1 MQYYGTRLSENISRR
16 DPEGYLLC
24 LNVPVARTGI
34 QEYLPEELGLS
45 HSSLSGAE
53 GTPGI
58 DRRGHHQIICSRAE
72 GTPGIDR
79 RGHHQILCSRAEGG
93 PGGDRK
99 APRIN
104 SPCLI
109 PVQRPASEVFAPET
123 IASFEGMPVTDDH
136 PPDGVTVENIRALQ
150 KGHTHNVRRGT
161 GEESDLLLADLIIT
175 DPVLIDRIL
184 AGKREISCGYTYELC
199 LENGQYIQ
207 RKIRGN
213 HVAVV
218 DAGRAGARVSI
229 KDEHPQPKTKPERSP
244 VPMKKSLLKKLSLMA
259 RDGDP
264 EAIEALAEAVEEMAE
279 AVAPEPETTPALP
292 EATLPEAENDPAATD
307 SDTLTAILERLDQL
321 IALLTPAAT
330 DEDPGD
336 PAAPPL
342 SEELAEVVEE
352 ALEAANESLSVS
364 SSSAEDDPDLTAV
377 IEEVLSEE
385 SSPESIEVSAILAPE
400 EEPGT
405 DCGDPRRSADALR
418 AALTA
423 VRPALKAMA
432 PRTRRKVC
440 ADIASRLSRQ
450 RAADSRRYATLLS
463 SRKPAVRNGA
473 DLGKRIMAKRNP
485 NYHA

>member
-1 MQYYGTRLSENISRR
+1 
-16 DPEGYLLC
+16 
-24 LNVPVARTGI
+24 
-34 QEYLPEELGLS
+34 
-45 HSSLSGAE
+45 
-53 GTPGI
+53 
-58 DRRGHHQIICSRAE
+58 
-72 GTPGIDR
+72 
-79 RGHHQILCSRAEGG
+79 
-93 PGGDRK
+93 
-99 APRIN
+99 
-104 SPCLI
+104 
-109 PVQRPASEVFAPET
+109 
-123 IASFEGMPVTDDH
+123 
-136 PPDGVTVENIRALQ
+136 
-150 KGHTHNVRRGT
+150 
-161 GEESDLLLADLIIT
+161 
-175 DPVLIDRIL
+175 
-184 AGKREISCGYTYELC
+184 
-199 LENGQYIQ
+199 
-207 RKIRGN
+207 
-213 HVAVV
+213 
-218 DAGRAGARVSI
+218 
-229 KDEHPQPKTKPERSP
+229 
-244 VPMKKSLLKKLSLMA
+244 MKKSLLKKLSLMA

-279 AVAPEPETTPALP
+279 AVAPEPETSPALP

-352 ALEAANESLSVS
+352 ALEAANESLTVS
-364 SSSAEDDPDLTAV
+364 SSSAEDNPDLTAV

-385 SSPESIEVSAILAPE
+385 SSPESVEVSAILAPE

-450 RAADSRRYATLLS
+450 RAADSRRYAAMLT
-463 SRKPAVRNGA
+463 SRKPAARNVA

-485 NYHA
+485 NYRG